1 MEMIKNRKH
10 DHVGLATND
19 LEATVKW
26 YVEELG
32 FEEYG
37 KCVAPDGTPIRF
49 IKGKDIRYEI
59 FQPVNG
65 VDAAV
70 QGKIDHI
77 AFVSNDI
84 EKDYRYCMEKG
95 YRDTTDGI
103 QGIPT
108 AWERGNRYF
117 KVATSTG
124 EEIEF
129 CQVL

>member
-1 MEMIKNRKH
+1 MIKNREH

-19 LEATVKW
+19 IKATVKW
-26 YVEELG
+26 YVDELG
-32 FEEYG
+32 FEIYG
-37 KCVAPDGTPIRF
+37 ECIAPDGTPIKF
-49 IKGKDIRYEI
+49 LKGKDIRYEI
-59 FQPVNG
+59 FQPVSG
-65 VDAAV
+65 VAASV
-70 QGKIDHI
+70 AGKIDHI

-84 EKDYRYCMEKG
+84 EKDYKYCMEKG
-95 YRDTTDGI
+95 YKDTTGGI

-108 AWERGNRYF
+108 AWKNGNKYF